1 MMAEASASSEAS
13 QIDFQCPVANV
24 KMGGSNND
32 ISIRTVPWSGWTF
45 AMVALFLTA

>member
-13 QIDFQCPVANV
+13 QIDFQCPVLNV

-32 ISIRTVPWSGWTF
+32 ISIRTVPWSVGAF